1 MTISR
6 APFATRADIEARH
19 PREIAVLA
27 ADEQTR
33 QVDWPR
39 VEAAVVDV
47 STEIR
52 AILAARYTP
61 AQMDRLDE
69 ESEGVLRLFAVDMA
83 LYRVSLS
90 FGRQTEANKL
100 RYDNAI
106 KRLEG
111 IAAGRGGLTMTS
123 DTVTATGDGIDGG
136 SIAPNEAVI
145 VGVERMF
152 TRDRLGRV

>member
-19 PREIAVLA
+19 PRDIAVLA

-33 QVDWPR
+33 LVDWPR
-39 VEAAVVDV
+39 VEAAVIDV

-61 AQMDRLDE
+61 AQLDRLDA
-69 ESEGVLRLFAVDMA
+69 ESEGVLRLFAIDMA

-90 FGRQTEANKL
+90 FGRQTDAIKL
-100 RYDNAI
+100 RYETAV

-111 IAAGRGGLTMTS
+111 IAVGRGGLTMTS
-123 DTVTATGDGIDGG
+123 DTVTSTDTGMDGG
-136 SIAPNEAVI
+136 GIAPNEAVI

-152 TRDRLGRV
+152 TRQRLGRI